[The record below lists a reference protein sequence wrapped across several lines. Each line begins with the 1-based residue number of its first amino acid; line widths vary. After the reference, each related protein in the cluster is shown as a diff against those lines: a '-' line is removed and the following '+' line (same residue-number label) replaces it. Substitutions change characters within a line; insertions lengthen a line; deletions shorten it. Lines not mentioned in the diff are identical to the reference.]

1 MLLLICTLKHVSWK
15 VPEMLD
21 STQISVGSQVTYL
34 GRSWFVIQ
42 VTNGV
47 LHLART
53 ALGHSVRQVTI
64 DQIKGR

>member
-1 MLLLICTLKHVSWK
+1 
-15 VPEMLD
+15 MLD